1 MTNATATDELE
12 PPRQEADMYGEPV
25 AEYGTDEEYWEAYNP
40 STFEPSD
47 PAYATDNAHLLFVA
61 HYIRE
66 DGEWVKDGLD
76 RHHVK
81 NLFNFDG
88 WPTN

>member
-1 MTNATATDELE
+1 MTNELE
-12 PPRQEADMYGEPV
+12 APRQEADMYGEPI

-40 STFEPSD
+40 ANFENET
-47 PAYATDNAHLLFVA
+47 TDQERESIYVA
-61 HYIRE
+61 HYIRK

-76 RHHVK
+76 RHKVQ